1 MNPVSPSPEA
11 TAARLVRA
19 PRFSARSV
27 AGIIALV
34 LLGLLIWRAADV
46 LLLGFAAVLA
56 AVCLHGAQMWL
67 VQTTRL
73 SPGFALAAVILALL
87 TFVAG
92 LVITIA
98 APLAAEI
105 DQLARAL
112 PDVVRH
118 WSEELQRYEWGRWIF
133 NQANGAGG
141 NPGSWL
147 GRLGGFFSTTFG
159 FIANAIFI
167 LIIGIYLAAEADRYQ
182 HGFLRLLP
190 YPRRERTYQV
200 MTRTASILRRW
211 MLGQMAAMLFIG
223 IATYIGLTIMGVPLA
238 LAFATLS
245 GVFNFVPNF
254 GPLISMLP
262 PVLLMLAKD
271 PIVALYVV
279 LFYAALQAF
288 EGWFLT
294 PMVQRQAVSLPPA
307 LLLFNQIILAA
318 MLGFF
323 GLLLAAPLTA
333 AMKVLVEMLYVEDA
347 LEPPGSAELQSD
359 RLVLPG
365 SPEWESAPA
374 AYAPSP
380 AATPDPRQPVEH
392 A

>member
-1 MNPVSPSPEA
+1 
-11 TAARLVRA
+11 
-19 PRFSARSV
+19 
-27 AGIIALV
+27 
-34 LLGLLIWRAADV
+34 
-46 LLLGFAAVLA
+46 
-56 AVCLHGAQMWL
+56 
-67 VQTTRL
+67 
-73 SPGFALAAVILALL
+73 
-87 TFVAG
+87 
-92 LVITIA
+92 
-98 APLAAEI
+98 
-105 DQLARAL
+105 
-112 PDVVRH
+112 
-118 WSEELQRYEWGRWIF
+118 
-133 NQANGAGG
+133 
-141 NPGSWL
+141 
-147 GRLGGFFSTTFG
+147 
-159 FIANAIFI
+159 
-167 LIIGIYLAAEADRYQ
+167 
-182 HGFLRLLP
+182 
-190 YPRRERTYQV
+190 
-200 MTRTASILRRW
+200 
-211 MLGQMAAMLFIG
+211 
-223 IATYIGLTIMGVPLA
+223 
-238 LAFATLS
+238 
-245 GVFNFVPNF
+245 
-254 GPLISMLP
+254 
-262 PVLLMLAKD
+262 
-271 PIVALYVV
+271 VALYVV